1 MCGTELNGMFR
12 RVYRSVQGIGM
23 SKRDTYR
30 DTLAYALAIAGS
42 EQALAEKLKVTVP
55 RLENWLGGIEEIP
68 DRVFLAAVDV
78 VADASREA
86 IIRSRE
92 LLTKAPKHS

>member
-1 MCGTELNGMFR
+1 
-12 RVYRSVQGIGM
+12 M
-23 SKRDTYR
+23 STRDTYR
-30 DTLAYALAIAGS
+30 DTLSYALAIAGS
-42 EQALAEKLKVTVP
+42 EQALAEKLKVSVP
-55 RLENWLGGIEEIP
+55 QLENWLTGVEHIP

-86 IIRSRE
+86 ITRSRE